1 MLKPVEEG
9 TPTSFWEVGVT
20 AFLSIA
26 VLALAT
32 AAAMMG
38 R

>member
-1 MLKPVEEG
+1 MKPVEEG
-9 TPTSFWEVGVT
+9 TPTSRWEVFAT

-26 VLALAT
+26 VLAIAT
-32 AAAMMG
+32 AAALSG